1 MKLISMTEFVLAQR
15 EKRNKDNIRFLDC
28 EKYANFLNQP
38 LTLGMFIPCDEDGNV
53 LEKHFDYDDW
63 LKYKDHH
70 TYGVNFIKKCQEYQ
84 QAKDKVLF
92 EGFFDTINAPQYSHY
107 ISDGMQSVF
116 YMSKN
121 GSTYKNILGMKK
133 IEDLTNKTPIILT
146 PNAIKKLKL

>member
-1 MKLISMTEFVLAQR
+1 MKLISMTEFVLEQR

-53 LEKHFDYDDW
+53 LKEPKNNGNQSTEFFSVAFD
-63 LKYKDHH
+63 K
-70 TYGVNFIKKCQEYQ
+70 YQ

-92 EGFFDTINAPQYSHY
+92 ERFFDTINAPQYSHY